1 MQGVKDA
8 SGLYEVERRATYAA
22 RPGIRIIELQIRP
35 HAKWVAVTRGRG
47 GFTPTNG
54 IPGESRGGSVGS
66 FAPFRARPD
75 HSALP
80 REPD

>member
-35 HAKWVAVTRGRG
+35 RKMG
-47 GFTPTNG
+47 GG
-54 IPGESRGGSVGS
+54 H
-66 FAPFRARPD
+66 ARPRRL
-75 HSALP
+75 HPNQRNSGGKSWRLSRVIRAISGAS
-80 REPD
+80 